1 MKNTMMMKWVLMAV
15 AVFVVGCQ
23 YDYPL
28 VDKSVKPIDKS
39 LLGVWESVPDEGETN
54 SVINRALVLRFS
66 DNEYLIQY
74 PVKEKDSLFFR
85 AYLIDIGGLS
95 CLQVQVLGT
104 DKGPVEAADDTFD
117 VVSYKPE
124 GAWLDVGV
132 LNPQV
137 VDKNATS
144 TAALVNLFMKGR
156 ASPALFTPHA
166 KFRKVN
172 P

>member
-1 MKNTMMMKWVLMAV
+1 MKKTMMMQWVLMAI
-15 AVFVVGCQ
+15 AVFVGGCQ

-54 SVINRALVLRFS
+54 AVINRALVLPFS

-85 AYLIDIGGLS
+85 AYLIDIDGLS

-104 DKGPVEAADDTFD
+104 DQGPAESSADTYD
-117 VVSYKPE
+117 VVAYQKA
-124 GAWLDVGV
+124 GDLLVVDV

-137 VDKNATS
+137 VKKEAGS
-144 TAALVNLFMKGR
+144 TEALQQAFLKARTNSVRFNH
-156 ASPALFTPHA
+156 HA
-166 KFRKVN
+166 RFRKR
-172 P
+172 

>member
-1 MKNTMMMKWVLMAV
+1 MIQQIVSKWAIVVTTAFL
-15 AVFVVGCQ
+15 VGCQ

-28 VDKSVKPIDKS
+28 VEQSVKPIDKS
-39 LLGVWESVPDEGETN
+39 LLGVWESVPETGETN
-54 SVINRALVLRFS
+54 APINRALVLRFS
-66 DNEYLIQY
+66 DTEYLIQY
-74 PVKEKDSLFFR
+74 PVKEKDCLFFR
-85 AYLIDIGGLS
+85 AYLIDVGGLS

-124 GAWLDVGV
+124 GAQLDVGV

-144 TAALVNLFMKGR
+144 TAALVKLFLKGK
-156 ASPALFTPHA
+156 ASPTLFTPHA